1 MTVKTRSCTCV
12 VRQNVTRESDC
23 SCEGEKQQKLEGQMT
38 HTLEGQ
44 NSLHF
49 IRYYYD
55 VQKGFCPVFGEELL
69 LTEIEEKST

>member
-1 MTVKTRSCTCV
+1 
-12 VRQNVTRESDC
+12 
-23 SCEGEKQQKLEGQMT
+23 MT